1 MKSTVVILCLIYL
14 RAAAAENVGD
24 LRFAGKGARSSA
36 GRLEIFLG
44 AGYEWGTVSHRAF
57 DQRSADVACRQLGYE
72 GAKSFG
78 LAMNSSFGVGDS
90 WWTFLNDSRCTGDEL
105 HLLRC
110 HWSAE
115 PCARCDHSE
124 DIAIEC
130 STKPLWAVP
139 YEGQVRLIGPYPS
152 KGVVEIYLRSEW
164 GGVCCDNAAFT
175 EANSVCRQL
184 GYTNANGID
193 YRKHGGVMWINSFR
207 CEESQAC
214 FTNCYHYSEVGKDWT
229 QNCATGSLVVSCE
242 YLSEGPYST
251 SFTTCEW
258 ELSNITATSSP
269 FTTTLELD
277 PTTSLSLLPSSTES
291 IACLSEPA
299 TYTCT
304 TLQSDY
310 SCSSQ
315 APLPQSTSMCAT
327 PVDQTLEMH
336 TFTANPSIV
345 TITLDTTTTAISQAT
360 ATTTCATE
368 TSSPFTIT
376 LDTTTTAIY
385 QATATTCATETSS
398 PFTITLD
405 TTTTA
410 ISQATATTTCA
421 TETSSPFVLST
432 SVILTEISML
442 MTLLSPAPTLSPS
455 TRAATLSEDFQ
466 PSTYTNTAGPPDPS
480 TSTATTTPLLSPT
493 PDTPF
498 SINDLLAM
506 ALGSFGLLILAAMG
520 IFLVAII
527 CIQCIS
533 CYRKRGGCEE
543 GSNILPWVLL
553 AL

>member
-193 YRKHGGVMWINSFR
+193 YRKHGGVMWINSFH

-258 ELSNITATSSP
+258 EMSNITATSSP

-304 TLQSDY
+304 SLQSDY

-327 PVDQTLEMH
+327 PADQTLEMH

-345 TITLDTTTTAISQAT
+345 TITLDTTTTAISQVT
-360 ATTTCATE
+360 ATTCATE

-376 LDTTTTAIY
+376 LDTTTTAIS

-466 PSTYTNTAGPPDPS
+466 PSTNTNTAGPPDPS

-533 CYRKRGGCEE
+533 CYRKRGGVKKEVTYYP
-543 GSNILPWVLL
+543 GFY
-553 AL
+553 